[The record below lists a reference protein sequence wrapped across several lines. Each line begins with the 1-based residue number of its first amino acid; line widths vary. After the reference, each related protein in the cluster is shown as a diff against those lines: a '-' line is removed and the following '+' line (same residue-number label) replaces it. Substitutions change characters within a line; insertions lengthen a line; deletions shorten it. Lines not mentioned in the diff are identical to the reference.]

1 MVVDDCRPTLVA
13 DDQNGVQQ
21 TSEELLVVDGG
32 MDDLTHQ
39 HVLAMLEV
47 EVDEWALSLANVP
60 DMFRVVVQ

>member
-1 MVVDDCRPTLVA
+1 M
-13 DDQNGVQQ
+13 
-21 TSEELLVVDGG
+21 VDGG